1 MEIYLIIYLIV
12 VTILP
17 LVPIALAAMI
27 VTSIADAIFRK
38 K

>member
-27 VTSIADAIFRK
+27 VTSIVDAIFEK

>member
-1 MEIYLIIYLIV
+1 MEIYLIIYLIA

-27 VTSIADAIFRK
+27 VTSIVDAIFEK